1 MKVSKT
7 DYDIIVR
14 EIYEKLTDEDYQVI
28 EVPLDDYDVIVRVD
42 TYIEGHNEIGVQYMG
57 SYEIVSVEDIITH
70 NVISVEIWNKDGDKQ
85 FDSESLLKKLQND
98 II

>member
-42 TYIEGHNEIGVQYMG
+42 TYIKGHNEIGVQYMG

>member
-28 EVPLDDYDVIVRVD
+28 EIPLDEYDVIVRVD
-42 TYIEGHNEIGVQYMG
+42 TYIEGHNEIGTQYMG
-57 SYEIVSVEDIITH
+57 SCEMVSVEDSITH
-70 NVISVEIWNKDGDKQ
+70 NVISVEIWNKGGDKQ
-85 FDSESLLKKLQND
+85 FDSESLLKKLKND

>member
-1 MKVSKT
+1 MKVNKT

-42 TYIEGHNEIGVQYMG
+42 TYIEGHNEIGAQYMG
-57 SYEIVSVEDIITH
+57 SYEIVSVEDSITH

>member
-57 SYEIVSVEDIITH
+57 SYEIVSVEDSITH

>member
-42 TYIEGHNEIGVQYMG
+42 TYIKGHNEIGVQYMG

-85 FDSESLLKKLQND
+85 FDSDSLLKKLQND